1 MRTHYSIWAEVH
13 DSMVHEQCC
22 DACGGTRSIRL
33 IKDKDNGSFHHLCGQ
48 CAKEQETEN
57 EDESN

>member
-13 DSMVHEQCC
+13 DSMVHDEFCEF
-22 DACGGTRSIRL
+22 CGSTRGVRTVDDVLS
-33 IKDKDNGSFHHLCGQ
+33 LCGK
-48 CAKEQETEN
+48 CARELENEQETEN